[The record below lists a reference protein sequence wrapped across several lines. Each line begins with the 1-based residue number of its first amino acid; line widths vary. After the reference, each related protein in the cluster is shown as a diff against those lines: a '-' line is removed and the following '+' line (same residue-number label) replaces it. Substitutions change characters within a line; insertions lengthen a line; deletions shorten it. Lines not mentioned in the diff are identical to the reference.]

1 MRNSLIF
8 IVLAALST
16 VSPVNAEPKVERAQ
30 FTSAIADREP
40 VDALETVSTSDGR
53 VRFFTE
59 LHDLAGHQVIH
70 RWEHAGQVM
79 AEVTIEVGA
88 DRWRAWSSKRLL
100 PAWTGPWQVSVVTA
114 DGENLGT
121 WTVMVE

>member
-1 MRNSLIF
+1 MRNSA
-8 IVLAALST
+8 IVVVFTALLAVT
-16 VSPVNAEPKVERAQ
+16 PVSAEPKVERAQ

-40 VDALETVSTSDGR
+40 VDAVETVSTSDGR

-59 LHDLAGHQVIH
+59 LHDLTGRQVIH

-100 PAWTGPWQVSVVTA
+100 PAWTGQWQVSVVTA

>member
-1 MRNSLIF
+1 MA
-8 IVLAALST
+8 VGT
-16 VSPVNAEPKVERAQ
+16 VIAEPRVERAQ
-30 FTSAIADREP
+30 FTSAVTDREP
-40 VDALETVSTSDGR
+40 VDALETVSTSDGQ

-59 LHDLAGHQVIH
+59 LRGLAGREVIH
-70 RWEHAGQVM
+70 RWEYDGQMM

-88 DRWRAWSSKRLL
+88 DRWRAWSGKRLL

-121 WTVMVE
+121 WTVMVD